1 MRETVDVGCFR
12 PFCRGLAVV
21 AVGLTCLLLWPL
33 PAGRLTLAATASLG
47 HERLSMPRNSADP
60 TARIDAQIYVKPHRV
75 RMVLSQFTDDL
86 VWLHGMEADE
96 RGLFSAEQLRSYY
109 QLHKEF
115 LGSQLHVIDV
125 QGQRLKAVLV
135 EEGPYPFDDALLQE
149 GATEFHLV
157 RRRMEFTYEYESPE
171 VVLDTFTIRHS
182 VVDDNFLYPAEL
194 SVDLYQGDSDL
205 PLKGKLR
212 LDAPMTVDLDWE
224 HPVPSLAASDEEKRA
239 WLERQ
244 DERLLGVTNFGA
256 VYQWAYLEPRQLRV
270 ELLIPLNV
278 LATLFEISGSEPD
291 FLQGGELAATEQR
304 IRKYFSAGNPVSI
317 NGQLVPPT
325 IQRVDYFPADQRDF
339 ALRTKV
345 ERISM
350 ANGRVGV
357 SLVYNFRAVPREVT
371 LAWDKFSY
379 ALNSVQAYLYFGQ
392 EVKTQ
397 VFSRQ
402 LADNRLQWTN
412 TGEVPEP
419 ELVPP
424 VLVRDSDWVDA
435 PGTAS
440 APPLLWLF
448 VCGTGGLVA
457 LLVLTVGRRRWS
469 AWCTPTVWVSAVLMV
484 VVGVL
489 LQRWGMGDAA
499 VPQVTTEAGDRA
511 TGELLQNVYRAFD
524 FVDEEEIYT
533 ALETSVA
540 GGKLRELYLELLQDL
555 QVEEQGGAVS
565 RIESVEVLAV
575 EPVTDDAGKV
585 RPVDLGLAAVADAG
599 SGAWFQRR
607 VRWNLSGLLEHWG
620 HTHQR
625 TNQYQ
630 AVLTIADR
638 AGQWKVV
645 DLAVES
651 QMAGVSQ
658 PRPGRF
664 RPARSDE

>member
-1 MRETVDVGCFR
+1 MRKFR
-12 PFCRGLAVV
+12 IAGDWGWVACALLFFWLGQLPDWAV
-21 AVGLTCLLLWPL
+21 ANGARSGART
-33 PAGRLTLAATASLG
+33 
-47 HERLSMPRNSADP
+47 SADP
-60 TARIDAQIYVKPHRV
+60 TARIDAQIYVKPQRV
-75 RMVLSQFTDDL
+75 RMVLSQFSDDL

-96 RGLFSAEQLRSYY
+96 QGLFSAEQLRRYY
-109 QLHKEF
+109 DLHKKF
-115 LGSQLHVIDV
+115 LGDNLHVIDV
-125 QGQRLKAVLV
+125 QGQRLSAVLV

-157 RRRMEFTYEYESPE
+157 RRRMQFTYEYESPA
-171 VVLDTFTIRHS
+171 VLDIFTIRHS
-182 VVDDNFLYPAEL
+182 VVDENFLYPAEL
-194 SVDLYQGDSDL
+194 SLDLYQGESDL

-224 HPVPSLAASDEEKRA
+224 NPVPSRAASDDEKRA

-291 FLQGGELAATEQR
+291 FLQGAELAATEQR

-317 NGQLVPPT
+317 NGQVVTPT

-357 SLVYNFRAVPREVT
+357 SLAYNFREVPREIT
-371 LAWDKFSY
+371 LAWNKFSY
-379 ALNSVQAYLYFGQ
+379 ALNSVQAYLYYGQ

-402 LADNRLQWTN
+402 LADNRLVWTN
-412 TGEVPEP
+412 AGEVPEP
-419 ELVPP
+419 APVRPRVVQTSDWVVGPTAAASDRRFWLVIAGIGVLLIVAAVVFGRRQLSEWSMSP
-424 VLVRDSDWVDA
+424 VLVAAAV
-435 PGTAS
+435 TV
-440 APPLLWLF
+440 LL
-448 VCGTGGLVA
+448 GG
-457 LLVLTVGRRRWS
+457 VLQRFS
-469 AWCTPTVWVSAVLMV
+469 SSSTPTVAV
-484 VVGVL
+484 
-489 LQRWGMGDAA
+489 
-499 VPQVTTEAGDRA
+499 EAGDQA
-511 TGELLQNVYRAFD
+511 ASELLRNVYRAFD
-524 FVDEEEIYT
+524 FVDEAEIYA

-540 GGKLRELYLELLQDL
+540 GAKLRDLYLELLQDL

-565 RIESVEVLAV
+565 RIEAVEVLSV
-575 EPVTDDAGKV
+575 EPVDGAVSAETLEK
-585 RPVDLGLAAVADAG
+585 LGLAAGPG
-599 SGAWFQRR
+599 SGAVFRRR
-607 VRWNLSGLLEHWG
+607 VKWNLSGLLEHWG

-630 AVLTIADR
+630 AVLTIADQ
-638 AGQWKVV
+638 AGQWKLVA
-645 DLAVES
+645 LAVES
-651 QMAGVSQ
+651 QAAGVSQ

-664 RPARSDE
+664 RPARSGE

>member
-1 MRETVDVGCFR
+1 MRESRDANGWRLSLAC
-12 PFCRGLAVV
+12 LAVV
-21 AVGLTCLLLWPL
+21 FAVFTFSPAVWPAVCL
-33 PAGRLTLAATASLG
+33 ANGSSEIA
-47 HERLSMPRNSADP
+47 ADP

-96 RGLFSAEQLRSYY
+96 RGLFSAEQLRQYY

-115 LGSQLHVIDV
+115 LGNQLHVIDV
-125 QGQRLKAVLV
+125 QGQRLKAILV

-157 RRRMEFTYEYESPE
+157 RRRMQFTYEYESPE

-182 VVDDNFLYPAEL
+182 VVDENFLYPAEL
-194 SVDLYQGDSDL
+194 SLDLFQGESDL
-205 PLKGKLR
+205 SLKGKLR

-224 HPVPSLAASDEEKRA
+224 NPVPNLAASDEEKRA

-278 LATLFEISGSEPD
+278 LATLFEINGSEPD
-291 FLQGGELAATEQR
+291 FLQGEELAATEQR

-317 NGQLVPPT
+317 NGQVVTPT

-345 ERISM
+345 ERISL

-357 SLVYNFRAVPREVT
+357 SLAYNFRAVPREIT

-402 LADNRLQWTN
+402 LADNRLVWTN
-412 TGEVPEP
+412 AGEVPEP
-419 ELVPP
+419 AAVVP
-424 VLVRDSDWVDA
+424 VAVQESDWA
-435 PGTAS
+435 TESAGPGRGLS
-440 APPLLWLF
+440 LWL
-448 VCGTGGLVA
+448 LVA
-457 LLVLTVGRRRWS
+457 GVGAMMIGAALLFGRRQWS
-469 AWCTPTVWVSAVLMV
+469 AWCTPTVLFVAAATVL
-484 VVGVL
+484 GGAL
-489 LQRWGMGDAA
+489 LQRFATGLMP
-499 VPQVTTEAGDRA
+499 PQVAVEAGDRA
-511 TGELLQNVYRAFD
+511 AGDLLRNVYRAFD
-524 FVDEEEIYT
+524 FVDEEEIYA

-540 GGKLRELYLELLQDL
+540 GGKLRDLYLELLQDL

-565 RIESVEVLAV
+565 RIEAVEVLAV
-575 EPVTDDAGKV
+575 ETVDQESAAV
-585 RPVDLGLAAVADAG
+585 RLDDLGVAAESG
-599 SGAWFQRR
+599 SGAAFRRR
-607 VRWNLSGLLEHWG
+607 VKWNLSGLLEHWG

-630 AVLTIADR
+630 AVLTIADQ

-645 DLAVES
+645 DLTVES
-651 QMAGVSQ
+651 QTAGVSQ

-664 RPARSDE
+664 RPARSGE